1 MPKIP
6 ASKEIRILIVLVTLS
21 LFFHLY
27 NFTDRLNF
35 STDQAKFA
43 LKSLEIWDSG
53 KISLIGPSTSF
64 NLEGREIFQGGVIYY
79 MFLVFLFL
87 GNLDPVNSSLFF
99 AIFSI
104 STGVA
109 LYFGLSMIFEKQKS
123 LVITALYFL
132 LPTFVSYTNFLWNP
146 NFQLSLLP
154 ILFLFL
160 GFYRKTKNA
169 LFILLAGTWLGFL
182 TMFHYQMIIGWLLL
196 ILWLK
201 LYMKISVYQMIFFIF
216 GGIIGFSPILIFELR
231 NNFYNFN
238 TGIFFIQNYYKLSGS
253 GSFSLSATHYYISL
267 ALIVL
272 VIFVSYLKEI
282 KFKLLLSLIALL
294 IIYDLILFIPKPL
307 QGFGMA
313 KNWKYE
319 DEKKVSEIVK
329 SQNLD
334 SYNFTNL
341 EYDSLYYVQ
350 KYFNLISGNKNN
362 ITDYWDNQ
370 NLFAVIKKDE
380 KPEDD
385 PAYEVQAIKPFE
397 VLNSWDINQ
406 SYKLYQLKKSPK

>member
-6 ASKEIRILIVLVTLS
+6 ASKEIRILILLTILS
-21 LFFHLY
+21 LFFHLF

-79 MFLVFLFL
+79 MFLIFLFL
-87 GNLDPVNSSLFF
+87 GNLDPVNSSLIF
-99 AIFSI
+99 AVFSVF
-104 STGVA
+104 TGTA
-109 LYFGLSMIFEKQKS
+109 LYFGLSMIFGKQKS
-123 LVITALYFL
+123 LLITALYLL
-132 LPTFVSYTNFLWNP
+132 LPTFINYTNFLWNP
-146 NFQLSLLP
+146 NFQLSMLP
-154 ILFLFL
+154 IFFLIL
-160 GFYRKTKNA
+160 GFYKKTKN
-169 LFILLAGTWLGFL
+169 LFLILLAGFWLGFL
-182 TMFHYQMIIGWLLL
+182 TMFHYQMVIGWLLL

-201 LYMKISVYQMIFFIF
+201 LYLKISFSQILLFIL
-216 GGIIGFSPILIFELR
+216 GGVIGFSPILLFEIR

-238 TGIFFIQNYYKLSGS
+238 TILFFLQNFSKLSGS

-267 ALIVL
+267 SLIVL
-272 VIFVSYLKEI
+272 VIAVSFLKHVST
-282 KFKLLLSLIALL
+282 KLLIALITL
-294 IIYDLILFIPKPL
+294 LVLYDAISFIPKAA

-313 KNWKYE
+313 RNWKYE
-319 DEKKVSEIVK
+319 NEKQVSEIVK

-334 SYNFTNL
+334 NYNFTNL

-350 KYFNLISGNKNN
+350 KYLNYINGNQDK

-370 NLFAVIKKDE
+370 NLFAVINKEE
-380 KPEDD
+380 KPEED
-385 PAYEVQAIKPFE
+385 PAYEIQVIKPFE
-397 VLNSWDINQ
+397 IINTWDINP
-406 SYKLYQLKKSPK
+406 SYKLYQLKKATK

>member
-6 ASKEIRILIVLVTLS
+6 ASKEIRILILLIILS
-21 LFFHLY
+21 IFFHLF

-79 MFLVFLFL
+79 MFLIFLFL
-87 GNLDPVNSSLFF
+87 GNLDPVNSSLIF
-99 AIFSI
+99 AVFSVI
-104 STGVA
+104 TGTA
-109 LYFGLSMIFEKQKS
+109 LYFGLSMIFGKQKS
-123 LVITALYFL
+123 LLITALYLL
-132 LPTFVSYTNFLWNP
+132 LPIFINYTNFLWNP
-146 NFQLSLLP
+146 NFQLSMLP
-154 ILFLFL
+154 IFFLIL
-160 GFYRKTKNA
+160 GFCKKTKN
-169 LFILLAGTWLGFL
+169 LFLILLAGFWLGFL
-182 TMFHYQMIIGWLLL
+182 TMFHYQMAIGWLLL

-201 LYMKISVYQMIFFIF
+201 FYLKIPVSQILLFIL
-216 GGIIGFSPILIFELR
+216 GGSIGFSPILLFEIR

-238 TGIFFIQNYYKLSGS
+238 TILFFLQNFSKLSGS

-267 ALIVL
+267 SLIILVIAVSSLKHVSTKLLAALITLLVL
-272 VIFVSYLKEI
+272 
-282 KFKLLLSLIALL
+282 
-294 IIYDLILFIPKPL
+294 YDAISFIPNPT

-319 DEKKVSEIVK
+319 NEKMVSEIVK

-334 SYNFTNL
+334 NYNFTNL

-350 KYFNLISGNKNN
+350 KYLNCVNGNKDK

-370 NLFAVIKKDE
+370 NLFAVINKEE

-385 PAYEVQAIKPFE
+385 PAYEVQVVKPFE
-397 VLNSWDINQ
+397 VINSWDINP
-406 SYKLYQLKKSPK
+406 SYKLYQLKKASK